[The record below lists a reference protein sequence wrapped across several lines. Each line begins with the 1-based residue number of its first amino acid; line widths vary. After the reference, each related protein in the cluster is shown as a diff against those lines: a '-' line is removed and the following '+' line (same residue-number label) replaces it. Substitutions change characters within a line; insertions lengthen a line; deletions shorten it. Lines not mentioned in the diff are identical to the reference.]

1 MNTKCQEDIAIMKRV
16 NDPVTKNDCQF
27 LNLGS
32 LPICSKNNDFYRK
45 IIRDLGLKKGDFKLF
60 HSSENGIM
68 VEEIPTNEDNINL
81 ERIFIVN
88 EGYSYRFEKLE
99 DNQKYILFSLTK
111 SDDET
116 KWTQGVKISPPK
128 WMYSEF
134 RLL

>member
-16 NDPVTKNDCQF
+16 NDHVTKNDCQF

-45 IIRDLGLKKGDFKLF
+45 IIRDMGLKKGDFKLF
-60 HSSENGIM
+60 HSSENGTL

-99 DNQKYILFSLTK
+99 DNQKYILFSLIK
-111 SDDET
+111 PDET